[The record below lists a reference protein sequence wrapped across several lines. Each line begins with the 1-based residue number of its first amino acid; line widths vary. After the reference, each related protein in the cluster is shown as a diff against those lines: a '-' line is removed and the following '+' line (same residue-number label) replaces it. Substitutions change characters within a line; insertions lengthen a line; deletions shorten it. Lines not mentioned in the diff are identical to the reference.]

1 MNKRLFPLVQAA
13 MIAAALIGGNAASI
27 VSAEDAPVIPQETAL
42 TDSAEPD
49 TPEPESAPD
58 EPAETPEE
66 PEAPAEPEI
75 VEFAAEPEEAA
86 LEALMSAPESEPIEP
101 EIVQAAAET
110 LSAMPTAR
118 KAAALKAMRPVTYVP
133 EGLPEGVTLSV
144 DVPPAA
150 FSEPVEI
157 YARFLTDPEDGSF
170 SEDIIAAAQA
180 QYEEAL
186 EACEEGYSAGVM
198 LFDLSFVNEAGEEV
212 EPALPVSVSLAFSD
226 ANESVEIT
234 GVRHFTDSQNV
245 DSFDDLE
252 FASENSEELTLNYIT
267 ESCSSFTVTWYWN
280 HLLAYGSPKLTVHFV
295 DENGDPLD
303 VPTPSRVFE
312 GNCAS
317 NYIWDIND
325 ANAPDIFRSSEGVD
339 YKLQGFTTVKPSLNN
354 SIPSSAWL
362 QGKCRYIQYYAAV
375 LGGISINNGWWY
387 SKYNTTERVIFNLRI
402 LSNNRKHLIND
413 DEADADLY
421 FVYYPDPYPVT
432 LHYGTTLNPNVTSL
446 DDCLLA
452 SETDTVNVSNGTLY
466 DLSSHDYNNKNL
478 GALTVYKKTSSGLVK
493 VPDSELTLT
502 NEYKNHPADDYYF
515 IYYDPNYIPAPTG
528 VTQKAAPYAAMVILA
543 AVSAAV
549 MIKRRKGG
557 DVDETSP
564 L

>member
-86 LEALMSAPESEPIEP
+86 LEALMSAPVSEPIEP

-170 SEDIIAAAQA
+170 SEDIIAAAQT

-186 EACEEGYSAGVM
+186 AACEEGYSAGVM

-212 EPALPVSVSLAFSD
+212 EPALPVSVSLAFPEAD
-226 ANESVEIT
+226 EAVEIT
-234 GVRHFTDSQNV
+234 GVRHFTDAEDV
-245 DSFDDLE
+245 EVYEDLD
-252 FASENSEELTLNYIT
+252 FTADNSEELTLNYIT
-267 ESCSSFTVTWYWN
+267 ESCSQFSIRWRHFLSFT
-280 HLLAYGSPKLTVHFV
+280 GSDGYLNVIIV
-295 DENGDPLD
+295 DENGQEIGDNLTTTD
-303 VPTPSRVFE
+303 TLWE
-312 GNCAS
+312 GDG
-317 NYIWDIND
+317 W
-325 ANAPDIFRSSEGVD
+325 
-339 YKLQGFTTVKPSLNN
+339 
-354 SIPSSAWL
+354 SIPHPSILGYTYCGSYFSSSFPDSASELVSNCDYIKLEFKRTWL
-362 QGKCRYIQYYAAV
+362 IGSSNPDYWEYGRNGNNLNTSMDYNGTLTIYRIYYEQMKFHYGTNSFSGDNWQEVDHKFMDGTVNLDNDPYTRIAAYNDRTQYELVICTNPNDPYSTKV
-375 LGGISINNGWWY
+375 SGSVTNGY
-387 SKYNTTERVIFNLRI
+387 KIHPDYM
-402 LSNNRKHLIND
+402 D
-413 DEADADLY
+413 YY
-421 FVYYPDPYPVT
+421 FVYVK
-432 LHYGTTLNPNVTSL
+432 L
-446 DDCLLA
+446 D
-452 SETDTVNVSNGTLY
+452 
-466 DLSSHDYNNKNL
+466 
-478 GALTVYKKTSSGLVK
+478 
-493 VPDSELTLT
+493 
-502 NEYKNHPADDYYF
+502 
-515 IYYDPNYIPAPTG
+515 IPAPTG
-528 VTQKAAPYAAMVILA
+528 VTQKAAPYAATVILA
-543 AVSAAV
+543 AVTAAV

>member
-42 TDSAEPD
+42 TETAEPAA
-49 TPEPESAPD
+49 TETVTTEPESAPD

-66 PEAPAEPEI
+66 PDAPAEPEI

-186 EACEEGYSAGVM
+186 AACEEGYSVGLE
-198 LFDLSFVNEAGEEV
+198 LFDITFKNEAGEEV
-212 EPALPVSVSLAFSD
+212 EPALPVSVSLAFPQAD
-226 ANESVEIT
+226 EALEIT
-234 GVRHFTDSQNV
+234 GVRHFTDAANV
-245 DSFDDLE
+245 EVYEDLD
-252 FASENSEELTLNYIT
+252 FTADNSDELTLNYIT
-267 ESCSSFTVTWYWN
+267 ESCSQFTVTWTN
-280 HLLAYGSPKLTVHFV
+280 PSPDKVLTIVYV
-295 DENGDPLD
+295 NDQGQIID
-303 VPTPSRVFE
+303 V
-312 GNCAS
+312 
-317 NYIWDIND
+317 
-325 ANAPDIFRSSEGVD
+325 
-339 YKLQGFTTVKPSLNN
+339 NN
-354 SIPSSAWL
+354 VPSSVTMSDDGIYHISHNTITATD
-362 QGKCRYIQYYAAV
+362 GKRYKFYNTATVSTPNSNQFLDDCNYIQYFTPNSWFGV
-375 LGGISINNGWWY
+375 LFLGTVGWWY
-387 SKYNTTERVIFNLRI
+387 SQ
-402 LSNNRKHLIND
+402 ND
-413 DEADADLY
+413 NAPRDCLGWGSGDGKRFPGSYEYEQDSKTIYL
-421 FVYYPDPYPVT
+421 VYYEDPYPT
-432 LHYGTTLNPNVTSL
+432 NFHYGIRATTDINDYSILGSK
-446 DDCLLA
+446 
-452 SETDTVNVSNGTLY
+452 EVNISNGTPVNLAQDEY
-466 DLSSHDYNNKNL
+466 AQKNL
-478 GALTVYKKTSSGLVK
+478 GQLHIYRETASGLV
-493 VPDSELTLT
+493 ELTGNALT
-502 NEYKNHPADDYYF
+502 IKNEYKNHPADNYYF

-543 AVSAAV
+543 AVTAAV

>member
-49 TPEPESAPD
+49 TPEPETTAD

-186 EACEEGYSAGVM
+186 AACEEGYSAGVM

-212 EPALPVSVSLAFSD
+212 EPALPVSVNLAY
-226 ANESVEIT
+226 ATNEDIT
-234 GVRHFTDSQNV
+234 EAEPTNIRHYTNSENL
-245 DSFDDLE
+245 SIYEDLE
-252 FASENSEELTLNYIT
+252 FSTTATENANEISYIT
-267 ESCSSFTVTWYWN
+267 ENCSPFVVTWEWTAWIIYHYTRN
-280 HLLAYGSPKLTVHFV
+280 LKLHFV
-295 DENGDPLD
+295 NDEWNELNYTYTPDYNDTIDRNNAWKLHKPQNIDIPSEGKKYVYHGMTLSDSYSQSLNFLEEHDYIRFSSNNNWQLGDVERDYFWFIPYNGFHSKVTINQNSDLDLYLVYYEEMEFHYGTNSFNGDSWHEDNHKYMDGTVDLKEDAYAKNPENLD
-303 VPTPSRVFE
+303 LTQ
-312 GNCAS
+312 
-317 NYIWDIND
+317 
-325 ANAPDIFRSSEGVD
+325 
-339 YKLQGFTTVKPSLNN
+339 YKLCICTDPNHPFDTEITSDFTKT
-354 SIPSSAWL
+354 
-362 QGKCRYIQYYAAV
+362 
-375 LGGISINNGWWY
+375 NGY
-387 SKYNTTERVIFNLRI
+387 K
-402 LSNNRKHLIND
+402 KHPD
-413 DEADADLY
+413 YMDYY
-421 FVYYPDPYPVT
+421 FVYVK
-432 LHYGTTLNPNVTSL
+432 L
-446 DDCLLA
+446 D
-452 SETDTVNVSNGTLY
+452 
-466 DLSSHDYNNKNL
+466 
-478 GALTVYKKTSSGLVK
+478 
-493 VPDSELTLT
+493 
-502 NEYKNHPADDYYF
+502 
-515 IYYDPNYIPAPTG
+515 IPAPTG

-543 AVSAAV
+543 AVTAAV

>member
-42 TDSAEPD
+42 TDSAEPAA
-49 TPEPESAPD
+49 TEPEATAD

-66 PEAPAEPEI
+66 PKAPAEPEI

-86 LEALMSAPESEPIEP
+86 LEALMSAPVSEPIEP

-157 YARFLTDPEDGSF
+157 YARFLTDPEDGRF

-180 QYEEAL
+180 QYEEAMA
-186 EACEEGYSAGVM
+186 ACEEGYSAGIM

-212 EPALPVSVSLAFSD
+212 EPALPVSVNLAFPQAD
-226 ANESVEIT
+226 EAVEIT
-234 GVRHFTDSQNV
+234 GVRHFTDAEDV
-245 DSFDDLE
+245 EVYEDLD
-252 FASENSEELTLNYIT
+252 FTADNSEELTLNYIT
-267 ESCSSFTVTWYWN
+267 ESCSQFTIRWTKPDN
-280 HLLAYGSPKLTVHFV
+280 PKRLIISYVEDELYNNRLIQVDYPKNGGDIRDNTPYQLDKTSTIEITNTAIKRRYHFV
-295 DENGDPLD
+295 GVTDET
-303 VPTPSRVFE
+303 VPPTNTSSYLPS
-312 GNCAS
+312 NC
-317 NYIWDIND
+317 NWVQYYE
-325 ANAPDIFRSSEGVD
+325 PDISLGEARRRTGWGYNSNGNIGNFLEGHYLD
-339 YKLQGFTTVKPSLNN
+339 PQSRFPNAQNKQDTLSL
-354 SIPSSAWL
+354 L
-362 QGKCRYIQYYAAV
+362 
-375 LGGISINNGWWY
+375 L
-387 SKYNTTERVIFNLRI
+387 
-402 LSNNRKHLIND
+402 
-413 DEADADLY
+413 
-421 FVYYPDPYPVT
+421 VYYPDLTFY
-432 LHYGTTLNPNVTSL
+432 YGTNTFSGNAWHEDGFRFVSDSQVVLNTDAYAENPDNLDPTQYKLYICTDPEHPFETAITSNF
-446 DDCLLA
+446 
-452 SETDTVNVSNGTLY
+452 TRTNG
-466 DLSSHDYNNKNL
+466 
-478 GALTVYKKTSSGLVK
+478 
-493 VPDSELTLT
+493 
-502 NEYKNHPADDYYF
+502 YKNHPNDGMDFYF
-515 IYYDPNYIPAPTG
+515 VYVKLDTPAPTG

>member
-186 EACEEGYSAGVM
+186 AACEEGYSAGVM

-212 EPALPVSVSLAFSD
+212 EPALPVSVSMAFS
-226 ANESVEIT
+226 EVSEGVEIT
-234 GVRHFTDSQNV
+234 GVRHFTDTENV
-245 DSFDDLE
+245 DAFDDLE

-267 ESCSSFTVTWYWN
+267 ESCSPFTVTWT
-280 HLLAYGSPKLTVHFV
+280 H
-295 DENGDPLD
+295 
-303 VPTPSRVFE
+303 PTPNKKLNVYVIDDEGNEISGYSHNDVNRDKNGIWTVEPTNQITVAGQRYYFE
-312 GNCAS
+312 GVTTSPVPPQNM
-317 NYIWDIND
+317 D
-325 ANAPDIFRSSEGVD
+325 D
-339 YKLQGFTTVKPSLNN
+339 YLDCK
-354 SIPSSAWL
+354 
-362 QGKCRYIQYYAAV
+362 YIQYYEHES
-375 LGGISINNGWWY
+375 GGIDTGWYFSYSNSQGWGLGWFLHYLEYYHSFPNVDATADSLDLYIVYYPAPFPVDLHLCIRDSATEGSYIERESTTINVGSSYVYLRNQNYASTYNGQDGAQLY
-387 SKYNTTERVIFNLRI
+387 ICTDPNNPVGTRITGTNNLRI
-402 LSNNRKHLIND
+402 RTN
-413 DEADADLY
+413 
-421 FVYYPDPYPVT
+421 
-432 LHYGTTLNPNVTSL
+432 TS
-446 DDCLLA
+446 
-452 SETDTVNVSNGTLY
+452 E
-466 DLSSHDYNNKNL
+466 
-478 GALTVYKKTSSGLVK
+478 
-493 VPDSELTLT
+493 
-502 NEYKNHPADDYYF
+502 HPKRDYY
-515 IYYDPNYIPAPTG
+515 YVWVLPNYIPAPTG